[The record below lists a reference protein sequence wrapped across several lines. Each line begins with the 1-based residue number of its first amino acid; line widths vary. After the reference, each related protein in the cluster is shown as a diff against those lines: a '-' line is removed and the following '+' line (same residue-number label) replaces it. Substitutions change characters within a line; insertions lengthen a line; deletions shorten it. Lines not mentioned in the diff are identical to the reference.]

1 MVVSWLLLANSSVVK
16 MMSSLRCCWPRSRVD
31 VGARASSDSFGV
43 PGQAAA
49 AFCSCRGL
57 RSRWCQLIMVHEC
70 VTRCVERCVDARWR
84 SPRRQRQLAACKTL
98 GNRHRIF
105 VCGGVFRRAV
115 RSVDG
120 VGKRRTGSTTE
131 RLESAAQQG
140 ERAAQRDQ
148 RCRARSRSSPAAA
161 RRRRAR
167 PVARTLPRS
176 ARAQTLP
183 HPWAREGK

>member
-1 MVVSWLLLANSSVVK
+1 MVSWLLLANSSVVK

-31 VGARASSDSFGV
+31 VGRARARTVSV
-43 PGQAAA
+43 CQARLPQLFARAA
-49 AFCSCRGL
+49 DC

-120 VGKRRTGSTTE
+120 VGGRRTGSPPRGLRALHTKGRACRATRP
-131 RLESAAQQG
+131 RLPRKGPAISCSSAPAS
-140 ERAAQRDQ
+140 RAARG
-148 RCRARSRSSPAAA
+148 PNAA
-161 RRRRAR
+161 
-167 PVARTLPRS
+167 P
-176 ARAQTLP
+176 
-183 HPWAREGK
+183 